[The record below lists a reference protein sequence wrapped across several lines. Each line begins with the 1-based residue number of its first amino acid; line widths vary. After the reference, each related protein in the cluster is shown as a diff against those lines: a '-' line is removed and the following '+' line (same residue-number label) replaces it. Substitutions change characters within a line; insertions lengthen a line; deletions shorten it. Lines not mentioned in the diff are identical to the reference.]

1 MTDKPFVAINNNE
14 LSRTVCIEISGYEDR
29 AKMFTILATNG
40 YKCWQ
45 SEKKDFVTGRTE
57 KYFVCFL
64 LKQKKRRRHDR
75 PRYFK
80 PRRDSGR
87 Y

>member
-45 SEKKDFVTGRTE
+45 SEKKDFVGRTE

-64 LKQKKRRRHDR
+64 IEAEGKEKE
-75 PRYFK
+75 
-80 PRRDSGR
+80 
-87 Y
+87 